1 MNDLFFL
8 FHDYTFCI
16 VSLGSVLLGILCGVL
31 GSFAVLRKQSLLG
44 DGISHGALPGICAAF
59 LITLCKNEEI
69 LLLGALAGG
78 VISLCLI
85 TLITRFSKI
94 KFDCA
99 LAMVLSVMFGL
110 GLVFLTFAQKL
121 PNSSQAGLKTFI
133 YGQASAM
140 TSKDVFI
147 ILISTAVVLV
157 TVALFWKPFKLV
169 TFDKVFSQVV
179 GIKVWMVDFVLS
191 FFVTLASVVG
201 IKTVGVILMSAMLVA
216 PAAAARQWVSR
227 LETMTLLSAVI
238 GAFGGVLGTAVSS
251 SFESVPTGPV
261 IVVCLGVMA
270 VFSILLAPKR
280 GVLWKLIKRKQN
292 RKKLIERVKR
302 FESSD

>member
-1 MNDLFFL
+1 MGDLLLL
-8 FHDYTFCI
+8 FKDYTFCI
-16 VSLGSVLLGILCGVL
+16 VSLGSALLGILCGVL

-44 DGISHGALPGICAAF
+44 DGISHGALPGICLAF
-59 LITLCKNEEI
+59 LLTLSKDEGI

-78 VISLCLI
+78 VVSLCLI

-99 LAMVLSVMFGL
+99 LAMTLSVMFGM
-110 GLVFLTFAQKL
+110 GLVLLTFAQKL

-140 TSKDVFI
+140 TGKDVFI
-147 ILISTAVVLV
+147 IAISALFVVV
-157 TVALFWKPFKLV
+157 TVTFFWKTFKLV
-169 TFDKVFSQVV
+169 TFDKVFSKVV
-179 GIKVWMVDFVLS
+179 GIKVCMVDFVLS

-216 PAAAARQWVSR
+216 PAVAARQWVSR
-227 LETMTLLSAVI
+227 LETMTLLSAVL
-238 GAFGGVLGTAVSS
+238 GAAGGVLGTAVSS

-261 IVVCLGVMA
+261 IVVALGVIA
-270 VFSILLAPKR
+270 VFSIMFAPKR
-280 GVLWKLIKRKQN
+280 GVLWKLITRKNN
-292 RKKLIERVKR
+292 RKKLAERMKSIEP
-302 FESSD
+302 SD

>member
-1 MNDLFFL
+1 MGDLLLL
-8 FHDYTFCI
+8 FQDYTFCI
-16 VSLGSVLLGILCGVL
+16 VSLGSALLGILCGVL

-44 DGISHGALPGICAAF
+44 DGISHGALPGICLAF
-59 LITLCKNEEI
+59 LLTLSKDEGI

-78 VISLCLI
+78 VVSLCLI

-99 LAMVLSVMFGL
+99 LAMTLSVMFGM
-110 GLVFLTFAQKL
+110 GLVLLTFAQKL

-140 TSKDVFI
+140 TGKDVFI
-147 ILISTAVVLV
+147 IAISALFVVV
-157 TVALFWKPFKLV
+157 TVIFFWKTFKLV
-169 TFDKVFSQVV
+169 TFDKVFSKVV
-179 GIKVWMVDFVLS
+179 GIKVCMVDFVLS

-216 PAAAARQWVSR
+216 PAVAARQWVSR
-227 LETMTLLSAVI
+227 LETMILLSSVL
-238 GAFGGVLGTAVSS
+238 GAAGGVLGTAVSS

-261 IVVCLGVMA
+261 IVVALGVIA
-270 VFSILLAPKR
+270 VFSIMFAPKR
-280 GVLWKLIKRKQN
+280 GVLWKLTTRKNN
-292 RKKLIERVKR
+292 RKKLAERMKSIEP
-302 FESSD
+302 SD

>member
-1 MNDLFFL
+1 MGDLLLL
-8 FHDYTFCI
+8 FQDYTFCI
-16 VSLGSVLLGILCGVL
+16 VSLGSALLGILCGVL

-44 DGISHGALPGICAAF
+44 DGISHGALPGICLAF
-59 LITLCKNEEI
+59 LLTLSKDEGI

-78 VISLCLI
+78 VVSLCLI

-99 LAMVLSVMFGL
+99 LAMTLSVMFGM
-110 GLVFLTFAQKL
+110 GLVLLTFAQKL

-140 TSKDVFI
+140 TGKDVFI
-147 ILISTAVVLV
+147 IAISALFVVV
-157 TVALFWKPFKLV
+157 TVIFFWKTFKLV
-169 TFDKVFSQVV
+169 TFDKIFSKVV
-179 GIKVWMVDFVLS
+179 GIKVCMVDFVLS

-216 PAAAARQWVSR
+216 PAVAARQWVSR
-227 LETMTLLSAVI
+227 LETMTLLSSVL
-238 GAFGGVLGTAVSS
+238 GAAGGVLGTAVSS

-261 IVVCLGVMA
+261 IVVALGVIA
-270 VFSILLAPKR
+270 VFSIMFAPKR
-280 GVLWKLIKRKQN
+280 GVLWKLITRKNN
-292 RKKLIERVKR
+292 RKKLAERMKSIEP
-302 FESSD
+302 SD

>member
-1 MNDLFFL
+1 MGDLLLL
-8 FHDYTFCI
+8 FQDYTFCI
-16 VSLGSVLLGILCGVL
+16 VSLGSALLGILCGVL

-44 DGISHGALPGICAAF
+44 DGISHGALPGICLAF
-59 LITLCKNEEI
+59 LLTLSKDEGI

-78 VISLCLI
+78 VVSLCLI

-99 LAMVLSVMFGL
+99 LAMTLSVMFGL
-110 GLVFLTFAQKL
+110 GLVLLTFAQKL

-140 TSKDVFI
+140 TGKDVFI
-147 ILISTAVVLV
+147 IAISALFVVV
-157 TVALFWKPFKLV
+157 TVIFFWKTFKLV
-169 TFDKVFSQVV
+169 TFDKVFSKVV
-179 GIKVWMVDFVLS
+179 GIKVCMVDFVLS

-216 PAAAARQWVSR
+216 PAVAARQWVSR
-227 LETMTLLSAVI
+227 LETMTLLSSVL
-238 GAFGGVLGTAVSS
+238 GAAGGVLGTAVSS

-261 IVVCLGVMA
+261 IVVALGVIA
-270 VFSILLAPKR
+270 VFSIMFAPKR
-280 GVLWKLIKRKQN
+280 GVLWKLITRKNN
-292 RKKLIERVKR
+292 RKKLAERMKSIEP
-302 FESSD
+302 SD

>member
-1 MNDLFFL
+1 MGDLLLL
-8 FHDYTFCI
+8 FQDYTFCI
-16 VSLGSVLLGILCGVL
+16 VSLGSALLGILCGVL

-44 DGISHGALPGICAAF
+44 DGISHGALPGICLAF
-59 LITLCKNEEI
+59 LLTLSKDEGI

-78 VISLCLI
+78 VVSLCLI

-99 LAMVLSVMFGL
+99 LSMTLSVMFGM
-110 GLVFLTFAQKL
+110 GLVLLTFAQKL

-140 TSKDVFI
+140 TGKDVFI
-147 ILISTAVVLV
+147 IAISALFVVV
-157 TVALFWKPFKLV
+157 TVIFFWKTFKLV
-169 TFDKVFSQVV
+169 TFDKIFSKVV
-179 GIKVWMVDFVLS
+179 GIKVCMVDFVLS

-216 PAAAARQWVSR
+216 PAVAARQWVSR
-227 LETMTLLSAVI
+227 LETMTLLSSVL
-238 GAFGGVLGTAVSS
+238 GAAGGVLGTAVSS

-261 IVVCLGVMA
+261 IVVALGVIA
-270 VFSILLAPKR
+270 VFSIMFAPKR
-280 GVLWKLIKRKQN
+280 GVLWKLITRKNN
-292 RKKLIERVKR
+292 RKKLAERMKSIEP
-302 FESSD
+302 SD

>member
-1 MNDLFFL
+1 MGDLLLL
-8 FHDYTFCI
+8 FQDYTFCI
-16 VSLGSVLLGILCGVL
+16 VSLGSALLGILCGVL

-44 DGISHGALPGICAAF
+44 DGISHGALPGICLAF
-59 LITLCKNEEI
+59 LLTLSKDEGI

-78 VISLCLI
+78 VVSLCLI

-99 LAMVLSVMFGL
+99 LAMTLSVMFGM
-110 GLVFLTFAQKL
+110 GLVLLTFAQKL

-140 TSKDVFI
+140 TGKDVFI
-147 ILISTAVVLV
+147 IAISALFVVV
-157 TVALFWKPFKLV
+157 TVIFFWKTFKLV
-169 TFDKVFSQVV
+169 TFDKVFSKVV
-179 GIKVWMVDFVLS
+179 GIKVCMVDFVLS

-216 PAAAARQWVSR
+216 PAVAARQWVSR
-227 LETMTLLSAVI
+227 LETMTLLSAVL
-238 GAFGGVLGTAVSS
+238 GAAGGVLGTAVSS

-261 IVVCLGVMA
+261 IVVVLGVIA
-270 VFSILLAPKR
+270 VFSIMFAPKR
-280 GVLWKLIKRKQN
+280 GVLWKLIARKNN
-292 RKKLIERVKR
+292 RKKLAERMKSIEP
-302 FESSD
+302 SD

>member
-1 MNDLFFL
+1 MGDLLLL
-8 FHDYTFCI
+8 FQDYTFCI
-16 VSLGSVLLGILCGVL
+16 VSLGSALLGILCGVL

-44 DGISHGALPGICAAF
+44 DGISHGALPGICLAF
-59 LITLCKNEEI
+59 LLTLSKDEGI

-78 VISLCLI
+78 VVSLCLI

-99 LAMVLSVMFGL
+99 LAMTLSVMFGM
-110 GLVFLTFAQKL
+110 GLVLLTFAQKL

-140 TSKDVFI
+140 TGKDVFI
-147 ILISTAVVLV
+147 IAISALFVVV
-157 TVALFWKPFKLV
+157 TVIFFWKTFKLV
-169 TFDKVFSQVV
+169 TFDKVFSKVV
-179 GIKVWMVDFVLS
+179 GIKVCMVDFVLS

-216 PAAAARQWVSR
+216 PAVAARQWVSR
-227 LETMTLLSAVI
+227 LETMTLLSSVL
-238 GAFGGVLGTAVSS
+238 GAAGGVLGTAVSS

-261 IVVCLGVMA
+261 IVVALGVIA
-270 VFSILLAPKR
+270 VFSIMFAPKR
-280 GVLWKLIKRKQN
+280 GVLWKLITRKNN
-292 RKKLIERVKR
+292 RKKLAERMKSIEP
-302 FESSD
+302 SD